1 VIALLFNKKGYFP
14 PVISPK
20 EVSLQVKNP
29 AGEISTQLTAALKI
43 ALEQKFLH
51 VEVIG
56 EEDLAAVA
64 LVLLAPLES
73 RIYYGQPEKG
83 LVKIVITED
92 LKEKIKQILQT

>member
-1 VIALLFNKKGYFP
+1 VIDYLINREGYFP

-20 EVSLQVKNP
+20 EVNLQVKNP

-83 LVKIVITED
+83 LVKIVVTEE
-92 LKEKIKQILQT
+92 LKVRIQKILLQ